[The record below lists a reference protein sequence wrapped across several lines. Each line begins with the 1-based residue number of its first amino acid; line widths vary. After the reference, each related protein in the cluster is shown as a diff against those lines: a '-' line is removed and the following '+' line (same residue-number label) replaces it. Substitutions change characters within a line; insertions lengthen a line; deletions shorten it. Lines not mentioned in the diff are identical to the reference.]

1 MIKIYKST
9 RSGCFEK
16 SMGHYRHKF
25 DVLGYEQ
32 EAIVEPIVKS
42 IIEAEDISQHSVI
55 LYGVKSI
62 STII

>member
-1 MIKIYKST
+1 
-9 RSGCFEK
+9 
-16 SMGHYRHKF
+16 MGHYRHKF

-32 EAIVEPIVKS
+32 DAIVEPIVKN
-42 IIEAEDISQHSVI
+42 IIEAEDINKHSII